1 VRFEKLLI
9 PERTLS
15 LSISQLLLAVIF
27 ALVLAGCASEPPKV
41 VEKIVAKP
49 QPPSVTPKKT
59 PPVKV
64 APLPKP
70 LTGPELV
77 GSLLPSGLEDRNGWT
92 ADIVAAFEALHINPS
107 RENVC
112 AVLAEIGQ
120 ESSFQSDP
128 AVPGLG
134 KIVRRELEAR
144 WDSYGIPRWI
154 MDKSLAMSSPT
165 GQTYSAR
172 IDALRTENDVND
184 LYEDMISEIPMGEEL
199 FADYNPV
206 RTCGPMQVNAS
217 FANSYAAKRGY
228 PFAYDG
234 SLRKALFTRKGGLYF
249 GVAYLLDYPAGY
261 DSMRFRFA
269 DYHAGRYSSRNAA
282 FQQSVSSLSGVPL
295 SRDGD
300 LLLYADGVILEKP
313 SRTMRALLSIAPTLG
328 MGRKEILRDLQLEK
342 NAAFEQSLLY
352 RRVYALAS
360 SMPRAVVPEIVI
372 TGPKFTRRLTTASYV
387 RRVNG
392 LYGDCLKK

>member
-1 VRFEKLLI
+1 M
-9 PERTLS
+9 
-15 LSISQLLLAVIF
+15 SIGQFVLAVAF

-41 VEKIVAKP
+41 VEKPVPKP
-49 QPPSVTPKKT
+49 PPPPSVIPKK

-64 APLPKP
+64 VPLPKP

-77 GSLLPSGLEDRNGWT
+77 GSLLPPFVQDKSGWA
-92 ADIVAAFEALHINPS
+92 ADIVAAFEALNIPPTKG
-107 RENVC
+107 NVC
-112 AVLAEIGQ
+112 AVLAEIEQ
-120 ESSFQSDP
+120 ESTFQAIP
-128 AVPGLG
+128 VVPGLP
-134 KIVRRELEAR
+134 KIVRAELEAR
-144 WDSYGIPRWI
+144 RNSYGIPRWI
-154 MDKSLAMSSPT
+154 MDKSLAMRSPT
-165 GQTYSAR
+165 GQTYSTR

-206 RTCGPMQVNAS
+206 RTCGPMQVNAN

-282 FQQSVSSLSGVPL
+282 FQQAVSSLSGVPL

-387 RRVNG
+387 KRVNG
-392 LYGDCLKK
+392 RYGDCLKK